1 MSGSQRIARPDIETD
16 GPACPP
22 PPRPGGTLID
32 ALTGFAVRLALAA
45 VLWSWARAN
54 AQTPRDWT
62 DLAAWA
68 RPEPGFVTAVGVW
81 LPGLVNAGFVAFVI
95 LAAASLTALALA
107 AGFLARIAGL
117 VTIAASAWYGLFIL
131 PEAWASG
138 LVMGA
143 LGLYLALRGAGPLS
157 LDFAA
162 MRLSRL
168 G

>member
-1 MSGSQRIARPDIETD
+1 MIVSGKQRIAAAGTE
-16 GPACPP
+16 GPVCPP
-22 PPRPGGTLID
+22 PPRPGGTVID
-32 ALTGFAVRLALAA
+32 AVTGFSIRLALAA
-45 VLWSWARAN
+45 LLWSWARSN
-54 AQTPRDWT
+54 AQTPRDWA
-62 DLAAWA
+62 DLTAWA
-68 RPEPGFVTAVGVW
+68 LPEPGFVTAVGVW
-81 LPGLVNAGFVAFVI
+81 LPGFVNSGFVAFVI
-95 LAAASLTALALA
+95 LAAVSLTALALA

-117 VTIAASAWYGLFIL
+117 LTLGASVWYALFIL
-131 PEAWASG
+131 PEAWTSA